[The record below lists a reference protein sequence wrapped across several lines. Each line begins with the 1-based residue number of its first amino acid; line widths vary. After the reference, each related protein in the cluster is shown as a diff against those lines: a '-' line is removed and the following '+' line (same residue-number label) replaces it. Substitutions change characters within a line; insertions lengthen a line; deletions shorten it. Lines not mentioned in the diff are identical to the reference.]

1 MTTPAQPA
9 AAPATQQTPP
19 PGDSAADTAL
29 VLVLAP
35 LLLDGLPT
43 AGIVLGTIRS
53 YCRRSR
59 IQPAAMY
66 GVLQVLTSFPP
77 ERTGASGSA
86 SLQVIRLNALR
97 RAQFA
102 VMAGHRVTSDLLSAR
117 SRGETVSQ
125 ALARALPRERRW
137 FSAHIQAS
145 WQRATA
151 AMQVDM
157 AALSYG
163 PVLGWYAVHDAHT
176 SAECRAADGRNFR
189 ADAMPRIGWPGAV
202 HPHCRCYPGPAH
214 IGARMLPST
223 YEPARI
229 PVMAR

>member
-1 MTTPAQPA
+1 MTTPAPPA
-9 AAPATQQTPP
+9 AAPATSPSDT
-19 PGDSAADTAL
+19 AADSAL

-35 LLLDGLPT
+35 LLLDGLLT
-43 AGIVLGTIRS
+43 AGTVLETIQS
-53 YCRRSR
+53 YSRRSR
-59 IQPAAMY
+59 ILSAAML
-66 GVLQVLTSFPP
+66 GVLQVLMSFPP

-97 RAQFA
+97 RSQFA

-151 AMQVDM
+151 AQQADL

-163 PVLGWYAVHDAHT
+163 PVLGWYAVHDART
-176 SAECRAADGRNFR
+176 SAECKAADGRNFSVT
-189 ADAMPRIGWPGAV
+189 AMPRIGWPGAV

-229 PVMAR
+229 PVMA